1 MKRIKLIFL
10 IILLIFVKNIFA
22 TFTRVKS
29 LGDIENPVDN
39 KISGLIK
46 DDIVDIYFNPAKVNE
61 IKNYLIFSA
70 FNLKYGSELDEYL
83 KFYEKTDTG
92 VQTNETTIEQF
103 NRRYDFKF
111 NTGVI
116 IPLQVF
122 NIFIDYNPNWLNF
135 NSEDRTLITQ
145 KGLTNSESKTT
156 NYTKENLM
164 APLPFNIV
172 LGLKFDNLLLGLKS
186 GFAHSEYSRFS
197 ESEGIKEK
205 KAEYKSDEFSIGSG
219 IEFNFNKKLSLSLA
233 GDFNFSQKDDFP
245 LYVPEDISSSNDL
258 NYDKQKGIYNYNYTE
273 KVSSYNLRIYPELRL
288 ENERFFR
295 FLLGINYLNYS
306 KSHKF
311 NPQGDYANFN
321 IKDFSKNEVVLSSGV
336 SYNYNF
342 TQNVMAIYGIKYTGY
357 IYSREEKLEVSKN
370 NEIENEKSDHFI
382 GGFSGFESKVSPMV
396 FIRVGIS
403 QGFYRFYKVYEKIY
417 NKLSGDI
424 TEKYNVNNQFLP
436 QTVFGLG
443 LYVNPVK
450 NLIFELNF
458 IGMKDWTDWDMENI
472 SISEEQVKVNG
483 VEKEKITKNNYD
495 FQIGVSITYRI

>member
-70 FNLKYGSELDEYL
+70 FNLKYGSELDEYSKEYKL
-83 KFYEKTDTG
+83 SDEGAQKSETSIEKNNKKYE
-92 VQTNETTIEQF
+92 
-103 NRRYDFKF
+103 FKL
-111 NTGVI
+111 NSGI
-116 IPLQVF
+116 LIPLNVF
-122 NIFIDYNPNWLNF
+122 NFYISYEPKWMRF
-135 NSEDRTLITQ
+135 NSEIKESEIIT
-145 KGLTNSESKTT
+145 GLTNTESKKT
-156 NYTKENLM
+156 NYVKENLM
-164 APLPFNIV
+164 SPMPLNIV
-172 LGLKFDNLLLGLKS
+172 LGFNIENTYLGIRTS
-186 GFAHSEYSRFS
+186 YFHSEYYRFS
-197 ESEGIKEK
+197 ESKNTKDE

-295 FLLGINYLNYS
+295 FLLGINYLSYS

-424 TEKYNVNNQFLP
+424 TEKYSVNNQFLP

-495 FQIGVSITYRI
+495 FQIGVSITYKI